1 MGAGDIISPGNQIL
15 ALTAKKAIPKSETI
29 AKGKIFVL
37 IKLKDLRLF
46 NTIITCLRDFKKF
59 LLDNII
65 YFLHF
70 VLADHMQHFYLDL
83 CFFAYLQRYHCLQV

>member
-37 IKLKDLRLF
+37 IKPKDLNLIK
-46 NTIITCLRDFKKF
+46 TIITCLRDFLK
-59 LLDNII
+59 N
-65 YFLHF
+65 
-70 VLADHMQHFYLDL
+70 FY
-83 CFFAYLQRYHCLQV
+83 

>member
-15 ALTAKKAIPKSETI
+15 ALTAKKAIPKSATI

-37 IKLKDLRLF
+37 MKPNDSILIKS
-46 NTIITCLRDFKKF
+46 IITFLETFKKLF
-59 LLDNII
+59 FDNII

-70 VLADHMQHFYLDL
+70 VSADHMQHFYLDL
-83 CFFAYLQRYHCLQV
+83 CFFAS

>member
-37 IKLKDLRLF
+37 IKPKDLRLIK
-46 NTIITCLRDFKKF
+46 TIIACLRNF
-59 LLDNII
+59 
-65 YFLHF
+65 
-70 VLADHMQHFYLDL
+70 
-83 CFFAYLQRYHCLQV
+83 

>member
-37 IKLKDLRLF
+37 IKPKDL
-46 NTIITCLRDFKKF
+46 K
-59 LLDNII
+59 II
-65 YFLHF
+65 YHNNNLFKRL
-70 VLADHMQHFYLDL
+70 LKNFY
-83 CFFAYLQRYHCLQV
+83 

>member
-15 ALTAKKAIPKSETI
+15 ALTAKNAIPKSETI

-37 IKLKDLRLF
+37 IKPKDLKLI
-46 NTIITCLRDFKKF
+46 NTIITCYETFKNF

-70 VLADHMQHFYLDL
+70 V
-83 CFFAYLQRYHCLQV
+83 

>member
-37 IKLKDLRLF
+37 IKPKDLDYLI
-46 NTIITCLRDFKKF
+46 NTIITFLRDF
-59 LLDNII
+59 
-65 YFLHF
+65 
-70 VLADHMQHFYLDL
+70 
-83 CFFAYLQRYHCLQV
+83 